1 MKLASVLILAL
12 VGTVVSADSEFLRD
26 LQAQPPL
33 VTMNPTTPPSSMN
46 GTKPGPPPKKYD
58 ENLKIPFKVDLGCGA
73 CIRGDYVY
81 CIPGPE
87 GSNST

>member
-1 MKLASVLILAL
+1 MKLVSFLTFALIGTIL
-12 VGTVVSADSEFLRD
+12 VTATNNDFLRD
-26 LQAQPPL
+26 LQALPSPPPQ
-33 VTMNPTTPPSSMN
+33 VNSSIPKN
-46 GTKPGPPPKKYD
+46 ETRPPKKYD
-58 ENLKIPFKVDLGCGA
+58 ENLKIPFKSDLGCGA